1 VGVDRE
7 AAPPAE
13 EDPGSLIRDI
23 GALRPL
29 PGAPV
34 ATPLAWDEV
43 DGRLD
48 PLAFTPSVVLER
60 VERLGDLFAAA
71 LAPVSASASRGSP
84 AVADGER

>member
-1 VGVDRE
+1 M
-7 AAPPAE
+7 
-13 EDPGSLIRDI
+13 
-23 GALRPL
+23 RPL

-60 VERLGDLFAAA
+60 VKRLGDLFASA
-71 LAPVSASASRGSP
+71 LAPGQRLSFTRLAGR
-84 AVADGER
+84 R